1 MSDIKPI
8 FPITEPETPAT
19 VNNPPLV
26 DNPSAVDS
34 PPPDGGPLP
43 ARRPFNVTLLTLGVI
58 TISVLNL
65 ARFGL
70 ALRYWEYVDQRTP
83 VSPWYLALSGLVW
96 GLAGLPLAW
105 GLLRRQAW
113 GPNLMQ
119 AMALTYATY
128 YWLDQVFLQD
138 HPMAGA
144 EGGARLLLP
153 GNWTFEAGLT
163 VVLLAF
169 TVWTLNRRTTKAY
182 FGEVNEHRPEDK
194 TPA

>member
-1 MSDIKPI
+1 MNELESTPL
-8 FPITEPETPAT
+8 EAETNPTPPGVPAS
-19 VNNPPLV
+19 PPL
-26 DNPSAVDS
+26 
-34 PPPDGGPLP
+34 
-43 ARRPFNVTLLTLGVI
+43 RRPFSVTLLAVGVI
-58 TISVLNL
+58 IIGALSL

-70 ALRYWEYVDQRTP
+70 ALRYWEYLDTLTT

-105 GLLRRQAW
+105 GLLRGKAW
-113 GPNLMQ
+113 SPRLMR

-128 YWLDQVFLQD
+128 FWLDQVFLQD
-138 HPMAGA
+138 HPLSAA

-169 TVWTLNRRTTKAY
+169 TVWTLNRRATQLY
-182 FGEVNEHRPEDK
+182 CGEIDEHQPENE